1 MAKTI
6 LLVDDDRDLA
16 DSLQTVLRQ
25 HGYDVVL
32 AFSAS
37 EGLRTALARKPDL
50 IVLDVSM
57 ETDTAGFEFVNQ
69 VRSKR
74 ETSRYRQIRN
84 VPIVLLTA
92 INQVT
97 NSRFSLDDRQSFL
110 PDVGGVLTKPVSIE
124 ALLAR
129 IGEMLDGRSTT
140 GSAAS

>member
-1 MAKTI
+1 MAKKI

-16 DSLQTVLRQ
+16 NSLETVLRQ
-25 HGYDVVL
+25 HGYEVAL

-37 EGLRTALARKPDL
+37 EGLRAALARKPDL

-57 ETDTAGFEFVNQ
+57 ETDTAGFEFVDQ
-69 VRSKR
+69 VRSR
-74 ETSRYRQIRN
+74 RPTSRYRDICD

-110 PDVGGVLTKPVSIE
+110 PGVAGVLTKPVRIDT
-124 ALLAR
+124 LLAR
-129 IGEMLDGRSTT
+129 VSEALGQEARTP
-140 GSAAS
+140 